1 MPLSSIVERLRRS
14 QAEGPAGPFR
24 VLLLCTGNLCRSRI
38 AESLLAHRLGAVVD
52 AGSLIVESAGTR
64 PASGVSQPGAVRE
77 EIERLGGAIDDAPPR
92 GLDDVVLAQVDLV
105 LTMTRGQRTA
115 AVRRAPR
122 LVRRAFTL
130 PEYAHLVAS
139 LAERPPAQ
147 WHPGGGDAEVLRR
160 MTEAAAR
167 RRGAVAPSPDAAAIE
182 IADPFGG
189 ERPGYR
195 DAADRI
201 DGEVALLAETFVK
214 LRGRNT
220 GRTVR

>member
-14 QAEGPAGPFR
+14 QAEGPTGPFR
-24 VLLLCTGNLCRSRI
+24 VLVLCTGNLCRSRI

-64 PASGVSQPGAVRE
+64 PASGVSQPAAVRE
-77 EIERLGGAIDDAPPR
+77 EIERLGGAVDDSPPR
-92 GLDDVVLAQVDLV
+92 GLDDELLARADLV

-115 AVRRAPR
+115 AVRRVPG
-122 LVRRAFTL
+122 LLRRAFTL
-130 PEYAHLVAS
+130 PEYARLAAS
-139 LAERPPAQ
+139 LAERPPGQ
-147 WHPGGGDAEVLRR
+147 WRSDGDDADVLRR

-167 RRGAVAPSPDAAAIE
+167 RRGTIPPVDDPAATE

-201 DGEVALLAETFVK
+201 DEEITLLAETFAK